1 MFTCIPQALREVVPL
16 AERATQAVYP
26 SPLLSPLE
34 YKVRKML
41 EHLVETEQIT
51 GCQVECVSQ
60 RSRGVVLSK
69 VSPIC
74 HSCCK

>member
-1 MFTCIPQALREVVPL
+1 MVPL

-41 EHLVETEQIT
+41 EHLVETGQVT
-51 GCQVECVSQ
+51 GCQVGVYPQ
-60 RSRGVVLSK
+60 GGVPFSRVG
-69 VSPIC
+69 PI
-74 HSCCK
+74 